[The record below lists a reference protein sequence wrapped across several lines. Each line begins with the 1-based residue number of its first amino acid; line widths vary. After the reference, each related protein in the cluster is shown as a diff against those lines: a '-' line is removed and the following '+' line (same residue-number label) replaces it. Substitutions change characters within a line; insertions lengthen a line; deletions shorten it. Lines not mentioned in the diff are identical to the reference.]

1 MNDLDLFS
9 DPSPDGHLSGDRMG
23 RRAQKAARKQQRRK
37 RAGGRAAVLFALAF
51 LVAVVGV
58 GGVIGYA
65 MLDDYF
71 NPPDYKGDG
80 TGEVTIQV
88 KDGDL
93 VSQIGATL
101 QHQQVVKS
109 SRAFNDVA
117 KTEPKASTIQPGF
130 YRMHLHMSSK
140 AALALLLNPASRAN
154 QMTISEGLRLKEL
167 LPVLVKKTGIPL
179 KNFQKAAASPATLGL
194 PAYAKGKL
202 DGYLFPAR
210 YDVPPKAT
218 AHDVLKMMVDRFKQE
233 ADGLGLETQAKA
245 VHLTP
250 GQVITLASLLQAEG
264 GTHEDFP
271 KIARVIYNRIKNGTP
286 LQLDTTVLYALNR
299 RTLRVYNKDLTVNSP
314 YNTYKIKG
322 LPVGAIDS
330 PGKVAI
336 NAALHPASGPMLYFV
351 TTDPSTGLTE
361 YGTTQADFARL
372 KAKLDKY
379 LSTHK

>member
-9 DPSPDGHLSGDRMG
+9 DPSPDGHLSADKMG
-23 RRAQKAARKQQRRK
+23 RRAQKVVRKQQRRK

-65 MLDDYF
+65 VLDDYVH
-71 NPPDYKGDG
+71 PPDYKGQG
-80 TGEVTIQV
+80 AGQVTVQV

-130 YRMHLHMSSK
+130 YRMRLRMSAK

-154 QMTISEGLRLKEL
+154 QITIQEGLRLREL
-167 LPVLVKKTGIPL
+167 LLALNKKTGISL
-179 KNFQKAAASPATLGL
+179 KSFQKAVANPSSLGL
-194 PAYAKGKL
+194 PSYAKGHL

-210 YDVPPKAT
+210 YDIPPKAT
-218 AHDVLKMMVDRFKQE
+218 ARDVLKMMIDRFKQE
-233 ADGLGLETQAKA
+233 ADGLGLETQAKS
-245 VHLTP
+245 VGLTP

-271 KIARVIYNRIKNGTP
+271 KIARVIYNRLRNGTP
-286 LQLDTTVLYALNR
+286 LRLDTTVLYALNK
-299 RTLRVYNKDLTVNSP
+299 RTLRVYNKDLLVKSP
-314 YNTYKIKG
+314 YNTYAHKG
-322 LPVGAIDS
+322 LPLGPIDS
-330 PGKVAI
+330 PGTVAI
-336 NAALHPASGPMLYFV
+336 DAALHPAQGDWLYFV
-351 TTDPSTGLTE
+351 TTDPRTGHTE
-361 YGTTQADFARL
+361 YGVTDADFARM
-372 KAKLDKY
+372 KAKLDAY
-379 LSTHK
+379 LKTHK

>member
-9 DPSPDGHLSGDRMG
+9 DPSSDGHLSSDRMG

-65 MLDDYF
+65 MLDDYLH
-71 NPPDYKGDG
+71 PPDYKGQG

-88 KDGDL
+88 QDGDL

-130 YRMHLHMSSK
+130 YRMRLHMSAK
-140 AALALLLNPASRAN
+140 DALALLLNPASRAN
-154 QMTISEGLRLKEL
+154 QVTIQEGLRLAEL
-167 LPVLVKKTGIPL
+167 LPVLAKKTGIPL
-179 KNFQKAAASPATLGL
+179 KNFQKAAASPSGLGL
-194 PAYAKGKL
+194 PPYAKGHL

-218 AHDVLKMMVDRFKQE
+218 AHDVLKMMISRFKQE
-233 ADGLGLETQAKA
+233 ADGMGLEAQAKT
-245 VHLTP
+245 VGLSP
-250 GQVITLASLLQAEG
+250 GQVVTLASLLQAEG

-271 KIARVIYNRIKNGTP
+271 KIARVIYNRLKNGTP
-286 LQLDTTVLYALNR
+286 LRLDTTVLYALNK
-299 RTLRVYNKDLTVNSP
+299 RTLRVYNKNLLVKSP
-314 YNTYKIKG
+314 YNTYLFKG
-322 LPVGAIDS
+322 LPVGPIDS
-330 PGKVAI
+330 PGTLAMQ
-336 NAALHPASGPMLYFV
+336 AALHPAQGDWLFFV
-351 TTDPSTGLTE
+351 TTNPSTGFTE
-361 YGTTQADFARL
+361 YGVTEADFARL
-372 KAKLDKY
+372 KTKLDQY
-379 LSTHK
+379 LKTHK